1 MNHLKKFI
9 RTKICKKKCT
19 FRIDPEIDIILS
31 FFIPRN
37 YCNVSSFT
45 IARWAS
51 VGGGGGRTGQLHDG
65 GLAVDGLES
74 VGRLLRGLGVLVLVV
89 GEPVAELLVIHPLV
103 SQTQV
108 EH

>member
-1 MNHLKKFI
+1 MIHLKKFI

-65 GLAVDGLES
+65 GLAVDSLES
-74 VGRLLRGLGVLVLVV
+74 VGRLLSGLGVLVLVV